1 MSFTNICYVLF
12 LGSKYSPQHSTP
24 TPHTLNLCS
33 YLKMCPGLGS
43 CVRNTNRNSTVS
55 IVTRLR
61 TGQSG
66 DWFPTGKRI
75 FSERLTSP
83 TSLLLNRWSEFCPR
97 GLSGRSVKLITST
110 YCFGQEC
117 GKPYLY
123 SRNMPSWHINAI
135 LFRDCFQ
142 TTKINFL
149 NNRSCPHVPRCS
161 GNSRQPE

>member
-1 MSFTNICYVLF
+1 MSFTNFCYCLF
-12 LGSKYSPQHSTP
+12 LRSKYSPLHSTP

-33 YLKMCPGLGS
+33 YLKMCPDFGS
-43 CVRNTNRNSTVS
+43 CQEFIRNSAVSTV
-55 IVTRLR
+55 IRLR
-61 TGQSG
+61 TGQWG
-66 DWFPTGKRI
+66 EWYPTRKRI
-75 FSERLTSP
+75 FSSTNP

-110 YCFGQEC
+110 NCFGQEC

-142 TTKINFL
+142 TTKINLL
-149 NNRSCPHVPRCS
+149 NNRSCPHVPRRS
-161 GNSRQPE
+161 GNSIQPE